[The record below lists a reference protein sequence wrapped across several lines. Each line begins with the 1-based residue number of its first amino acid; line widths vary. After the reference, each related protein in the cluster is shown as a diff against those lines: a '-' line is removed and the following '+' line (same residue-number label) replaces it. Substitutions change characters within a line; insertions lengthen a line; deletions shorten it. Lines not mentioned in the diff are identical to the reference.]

1 MWCAYVC
8 VLLYTKDNVC
18 LSVRYPYKA
27 KRRRPKK
34 DPNGKGGKERATNDC
49 GVRVTKN
56 IPFPYFTRR
65 KVTPPCWKG
74 VTILVWP
81 YSGHTHSI
89 ARCMIRATV
98 EHPPLLFST
107 GLSQLPSIR
116 EHGAGAP
123 HCERCTWIAFGI
135 RKPFETACVRK
146 PLFWALGEGSIVGW
160 ASTRSHAQWTSDARC
175 SGVEGVGEQCQ
186 C

>member
-1 MWCAYVC
+1 MCVC

-27 KRRRPKK
+27 NRRHPKK
-34 DPNGKGGKERATNDC
+34 MTQMEREGRRGAANDC

-65 KVTPPCWKG
+65 KVTLPCWKG
-74 VTILVWP
+74 VTTLVWP
-81 YSGHTHSI
+81 YSFNRPVYDSCHSG
-89 ARCMIRATV
+89 TT
-98 EHPPLLFST
+98 PLLFST

-135 RKPFETACVRK
+135 QKPFETACVRK
-146 PLFWALGEGSIVGW
+146 PFFWPLGALGEGSIVGW

-175 SGVEGVGEQCQ
+175 SGVEGVGEQCP